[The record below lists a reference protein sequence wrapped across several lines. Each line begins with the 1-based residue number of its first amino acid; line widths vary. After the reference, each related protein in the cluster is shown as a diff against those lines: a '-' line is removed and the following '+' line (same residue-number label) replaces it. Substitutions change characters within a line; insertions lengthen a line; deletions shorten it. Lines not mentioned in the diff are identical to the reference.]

1 MDGGDI
7 VKLTTSV
14 SRCQVSNALYCQNVM
29 LVLRKMIMFH
39 ENLVLSL
46 QSKGESNNRLR
57 DQNMDSFIKTEIIV
71 KFSDL
76 RTLELTH
83 SQV

>member
-1 MDGGDI
+1 
-7 VKLTTSV
+7 
-14 SRCQVSNALYCQNVM
+14 
-29 LVLRKMIMFH
+29 MIMFH

-76 RTLELTH
+76 RTLELTY